1 MPAVC
6 DLNGR
11 RRALPRALG
20 IGAGS
25 VTADQFNTGMLL
37 EPVCQRR
44 RFAVRKQINCR
55 APLEIYQDRAV
66 TLPFVLRPII
76 NSDDFW
82 GGRRWQLN
90 LANPLNERICANVH
104 SQGGSQSGSCLPAHG
119 QPDQTQRLVQSERS
133 AGVRRDECWNA
144 FAEDMLGAIRV
155 ATVKT
160 PRLNLQPD
168 GNPQPRQIRE
178 SPNLSA
184 VQVSGRRMTPGT
196 ERRPRRRF
204 YDQRNPTGFEL
215 DAFQTQKVR
224 IDKKMSR
231 IHL

>member
-66 TLPFVLRPII
+66 ALPFVLRPVID
-76 NSDDFW
+76 SDDFW
-82 GGRRWQLN
+82 GGRRWQLH
-90 LANPLNERICANVH
+90 LANPPNERIWANAH
-104 SQGGSQSGSCLPAHG
+104 SQGGSQSGACLPAHG
-119 QPDQTQRLVQSERS
+119 QSDQSQRLVQSERS
-133 AGVRRDECWNA
+133 AGVRRDECRNA
-144 FAEDMLGAIRV
+144 FAEDLLGAIHV

-160 PRLNLQPD
+160 SRLNFQPD
-168 GNPQPRQIRE
+168 GDPQPGQIRE
-178 SPNLSA
+178 FADVSA
-184 VQVSGRRMTPGT
+184 MQVRRW
-196 ERRPRRRF
+196 R
-204 YDQRNPTGFEL
+204 
-215 DAFQTQKVR
+215 
-224 IDKKMSR
+224 
-231 IHL
+231 